1 MSNQKKFKDEYRI
14 WKAMRARCS
23 APSLSHLSYQQ
34 KGIQVC
40 KRWNSFD
47 NFIQDMGTRP
57 SKQHSLDRIDNNGN
71 YDPDNCCWATHK
83 QQASNRGNFNLLYT
97 KDGKTQT
104 LKDWA
109 RELGIKYST
118 LYLRITRG
126 GLSFEDA
133 IQEDPYGFQVEFQ
146 GRKQTLKE
154 WCEELGLK
162 YQTIIN
168 RKYDGWTIEKALST
182 PTPNN

>member
-34 KGIQVC
+34 I
-40 KRWNSFD
+40 
-47 NFIQDMGTRP
+47 
-57 SKQHSLDRIDNNGN
+57 
-71 YDPDNCCWATHK
+71 
-83 QQASNRGNFNLLYT
+83 YT